1 MSIALPTPDRFEP
14 QTIRKAIC
22 LTLAKAGIK
31 MPISRAMIAITTNNS
46 TNVKP
51 FLFLFI
57 FCLLYSFRDPQRQ
70 PLLGTLL
77 LLFCLL
83 I

>member
-51 FLFLFI
+51 FLLFI
-57 FCLLYSFRDPQRQ
+57 FCLLHTFFEIRKRHRS
-70 PLLGTLL
+70 
-77 LLFCLL
+77 
-83 I
+83 